1 MKLTVLDGY
10 ALNPGDLSWDSF
22 TKYADVTVFER
33 TPQELAVEHIGNSDA
48 ILLNKVKITSDI
60 LSKCTNL
67 KYIGVLATGYNV
79 IDVDAVKKAGICAT
93 FIPDYSTNAVAQ
105 HVCALI
111 TYVTN
116 HVAVHN
122 ESVIN
127 GDWTKNPD
135 FCYWKKPL
143 IELCGKTLGI
153 LEYGKIGRQ
162 TAKIAEAFGMN
173 VIVCPHKIT
182 PEIEN
187 FVNFDSLLKK
197 SNFISLHVPL
207 TEETEEI
214 IDSSAISKMKDGA
227 YIINT
232 ARGGLINE
240 NDMRAALDSGK
251 IGGYA
256 ADVLLH
262 EPMNSDC
269 PLLNAPNCVLTPHI
283 AWAPPETR
291 ARLLKI
297 AVENFASYLEGNVQ
311 NSIC

>member
-1 MKLTVLDGY
+1 M
-10 ALNPGDLSWDSF
+10 NPGDLSWDSF
-22 TKYADVTVFER
+22 SKYADITVFER

-48 ILLNKVKITSDI
+48 ILLNKVKITSEI

-67 KYIGVLATGYNV
+67 KYIGVLATGYNI

-105 HVCALI
+105 HVFALI
-111 TYVTN
+111 TYFTN

-153 LEYGKIGRQ
+153 LGYGKIGRQ

-173 VIVCPHKIT
+173 VIACPHKIT

-214 IDSSAISKMKDGA
+214 IDSSAISKMRDGA

-291 ARLLKI
+291 TRLLKI

>member
-105 HVCALI
+105 HVFALI
-111 TYVTN
+111 TYFTN

-153 LEYGKIGRQ
+153 LGYGKIGRQ

-297 AVENFASYLEGNVQ
+297 ALENFASYLEGNVQ

>member
-1 MKLTVLDGY
+1 M
-10 ALNPGDLSWDSF
+10 NPGDLSWDSF
-22 TKYADVTVFER
+22 SKYADITVFER

-48 ILLNKVKITSDI
+48 ILLNKVKITSEI

-67 KYIGVLATGYNV
+67 KYIGVLATGYNI

-93 FIPDYSTNAVAQ
+93 LIPDYSTNAVAQ
-105 HVCALI
+105 HVFALI
-111 TYVTN
+111 TYFTN

-153 LEYGKIGRQ
+153 LGYGKIGRQ

-214 IDSSAISKMKDGA
+214 IDSSAISKMRDGA

-256 ADVLLH
+256 ADVLSQ
-262 EPMNSDC
+262 EPMSPGC

>member
-1 MKLTVLDGY
+1 M
-10 ALNPGDLSWDSF
+10 NPGDLSWDSF
-22 TKYADVTVFER
+22 SKYADITVFER

-79 IDVDAVKKAGICAT
+79 IDVDAVKKVGICAT

-105 HVCALI
+105 HVFALI
-111 TYVTN
+111 TYFTN

-153 LEYGKIGRQ
+153 LGYGKIGRQ

-182 PEIEN
+182 PEVKN

-269 PLLNAPNCVLTPHI
+269 PLFNAPNRVLTPHI

-297 AVENFASYLEGNVQ
+297 ALENFENYLECNVQ

>member
-1 MKLTVLDGY
+1 M
-10 ALNPGDLSWDSF
+10 NPGDLSWDSF
-22 TKYADVTVFER
+22 SKYADITVFER

-48 ILLNKVKITSDI
+48 ILLNKVKITSEI

-93 FIPDYSTNAVAQ
+93 YIPDYSTNAVAQ
-105 HVCALI
+105 HVFALI
-111 TYVTN
+111 TYFTN

-153 LEYGKIGRQ
+153 LGYGKIGRQ

-214 IDSSAISKMKDGA
+214 IDSSAISKMRDGA

>member
-10 ALNPGDLSWDSF
+10 AMNPGDLSWDSF
-22 TKYADVTVFER
+22 SKYADITVFER

-48 ILLNKVKITSDI
+48 ILLNKVKITSEI
-60 LSKCTNL
+60 LSKCPNL
-67 KYIGVLATGYNV
+67 KYIGVLATGYNTL
-79 IDVDAVKKAGICAT
+79 DVDAVKNAGICAT
-93 FIPDYSTNAVAQ
+93 YIPDYSTNAVAQ
-105 HVCALI
+105 HVFALI
-111 TYVTN
+111 TYFTN

-153 LEYGKIGRQ
+153 LGYGKIGRQ
-162 TAKIAEAFGMN
+162 TAKIAEAFRMN

-297 AVENFASYLEGNVQ
+297 ALENFANYLEGNVQ

>member
-1 MKLTVLDGY
+1 M
-10 ALNPGDLSWDSF
+10 NPGDLSWDSF
-22 TKYADVTVFER
+22 SKYADITVFER

-105 HVCALI
+105 HVFALI
-111 TYVTN
+111 TYFTN

-153 LEYGKIGRQ
+153 LGYGKIGRQ

-297 AVENFASYLEGNVQ
+297 ALENFASYLEGNVQ

>member
-10 ALNPGDLSWDSF
+10 ALNPGDLNWDSF
-22 TKYADVTVFER
+22 SKYADITVFER

-79 IDVDAVKKAGICAT
+79 IDVDAVKKAEICAT

-105 HVCALI
+105 HVFALI
-111 TYVTN
+111 TYFTN

-153 LEYGKIGRQ
+153 LGYGKIGRQ

-182 PEIEN
+182 PEIEY

-214 IDSSAISKMKDGA
+214 IDSSAISKMRDGA

-256 ADVLLH
+256 ADVLSQ
-262 EPMNSDC
+262 EPMSPDC

>member
-10 ALNPGDLSWDSF
+10 AMNPGDLNWDSF
-22 TKYADVTVFER
+22 SKYADITVFER

-93 FIPDYSTNAVAQ
+93 YIPDYSTNAVAQ
-105 HVCALI
+105 HVFALI
-111 TYVTN
+111 TYFTN

-153 LEYGKIGRQ
+153 LGYGKIGRQ

-214 IDSSAISKMKDGA
+214 IDSSAISKMRDGA

>member
-1 MKLTVLDGY
+1 M
-10 ALNPGDLSWDSF
+10 NPRDLSWDSF
-22 TKYADVTVFER
+22 SKYADITVFER

-105 HVCALI
+105 HVFALI
-111 TYVTN
+111 TYFTN

-153 LEYGKIGRQ
+153 LGYGKIGRQ

-182 PEIEN
+182 PEVKN

-297 AVENFASYLEGNVQ
+297 ALENFANYLEGNVQ

>member
-1 MKLTVLDGY
+1 M
-10 ALNPGDLSWDSF
+10 NPGDLNWDSF
-22 TKYADVTVFER
+22 SKYADITVFER

-105 HVCALI
+105 HVFALI
-111 TYVTN
+111 TYFTN

-153 LEYGKIGRQ
+153 LGYGKIGRQ

-214 IDSSAISKMKDGA
+214 IDSSAISKMRDGA

-240 NDMRAALDSGK
+240 DDMRAALDSGK
-251 IGGYA
+251 ISGYA
-256 ADVLLH
+256 ADVLSQ
-262 EPMNSDC
+262 EPMSPDC

-283 AWAPPETR
+283 AWASPETR

-297 AVENFASYLEGNVQ
+297 AVTNFESYLKGDVQ

>member
-1 MKLTVLDGY
+1 M
-10 ALNPGDLSWDSF
+10 
-22 TKYADVTVFER
+22 
-33 TPQELAVEHIGNSDA
+33 
-48 ILLNKVKITSDI
+48 
-60 LSKCTNL
+60 
-67 KYIGVLATGYNV
+67 
-79 IDVDAVKKAGICAT
+79 
-93 FIPDYSTNAVAQ
+93 
-105 HVCALI
+105 I
-111 TYVTN
+111 TYFTN

-153 LEYGKIGRQ
+153 LGYGKIGRQ

-297 AVENFASYLEGNVQ
+297 AVENFASYLEGNVK

>member
-1 MKLTVLDGY
+1 M
-10 ALNPGDLSWDSF
+10 NPGDLSWDSF
-22 TKYADVTVFER
+22 SKYADITVFER

-105 HVCALI
+105 HVFALI
-111 TYVTN
+111 TYFTN

-153 LEYGKIGRQ
+153 LGYGKIGRQ
-162 TAKIAEAFGMN
+162 TAKIAETFGMN

-256 ADVLLH
+256 ADVILH

>member
-1 MKLTVLDGY
+1 M
-10 ALNPGDLSWDSF
+10 NPGDLSWDSF

-105 HVCALI
+105 HVFALI
-111 TYVTN
+111 TYFTN

-153 LEYGKIGRQ
+153 LGYGKIGRQ

>member
-48 ILLNKVKITSDI
+48 ILLNKVKITSYI

-79 IDVDAVKKAGICAT
+79 IDVDAVRKAGICAT
-93 FIPDYSTNAVAQ
+93 YIPDYSTNAVAQ
-105 HVCALI
+105 HVFALI
-111 TYVTN
+111 TYFTN

-153 LEYGKIGRQ
+153 LGYGKIGRQ

-232 ARGGLINE
+232 ARGGIINE

-297 AVENFASYLEGNVQ
+297 ALENFANYLEGNVQ

>member
-1 MKLTVLDGY
+1 M
-10 ALNPGDLSWDSF
+10 NPGDLSWDSF
-22 TKYADVTVFER
+22 SKYADITVFER

-105 HVCALI
+105 HVFALI
-111 TYVTN
+111 TYFTN

-153 LEYGKIGRQ
+153 LGYGKIGRQ

-214 IDSSAISKMKDGA
+214 IDSSAISKMRDGA

-269 PLLNAPNCVLTPHI
+269 PLFNAPNCVLTPHI

-297 AVENFASYLEGNVQ
+297 ALENFANYLEGNVQ

>member
-10 ALNPGDLSWDSF
+10 AMNPGDLSWDSF
-22 TKYADVTVFER
+22 SKYADITVFER

-105 HVCALI
+105 HVFALI
-111 TYVTN
+111 TYFTN

-153 LEYGKIGRQ
+153 LGYGKIGRQ

-214 IDSSAISKMKDGA
+214 IDSSAISKMRDGA

-240 NDMRAALDSGK
+240 NDMRAALDSRK

>member
-1 MKLTVLDGY
+1 M
-10 ALNPGDLSWDSF
+10 NPGDLSWDSF
-22 TKYADVTVFER
+22 SKYADITVFER

-79 IDVDAVKKAGICAT
+79 IDVDAVKKVGICAT
-93 FIPDYSTNAVAQ
+93 YIPDYSTNAVAQ
-105 HVCALI
+105 HVFALI
-111 TYVTN
+111 TYFTN
-116 HVAVHN
+116 HVTVHN

-153 LEYGKIGRQ
+153 LGYGKIGRQ

-214 IDSSAISKMKDGA
+214 IDSSAISKMRDGA

>member
-10 ALNPGDLSWDSF
+10 AMNPGDLSWDSF
-22 TKYADVTVFER
+22 SKYADITVFER

-79 IDVDAVKKAGICAT
+79 IDVDAVKKVGICAT

-105 HVCALI
+105 HVFALI
-111 TYVTN
+111 TYFTN

-153 LEYGKIGRQ
+153 LGYGKIGRQ

-182 PEIEN
+182 PEVKN

-269 PLLNAPNCVLTPHI
+269 PLFNAPNCVLTPHI

-297 AVENFASYLEGNVQ
+297 ALENFANYLEGNVQ

>member
-1 MKLTVLDGY
+1 M
-10 ALNPGDLSWDSF
+10 NPGDLSWDSF
-22 TKYADVTVFER
+22 SKYADITVFER

-105 HVCALI
+105 HVFALI
-111 TYVTN
+111 TYFTN

-153 LEYGKIGRQ
+153 LGYGKIGRQ

-214 IDSSAISKMKDGA
+214 IDSSAISKMIDGA

-262 EPMNSDC
+262 EPMNSGC

>member
-1 MKLTVLDGY
+1 M
-10 ALNPGDLSWDSF
+10 NPGDLSWDSF
-22 TKYADVTVFER
+22 SKYADITVFER

-93 FIPDYSTNAVAQ
+93 YIPDYSTNAVAQ
-105 HVCALI
+105 HVFALI
-111 TYVTN
+111 TYFTN

-153 LEYGKIGRQ
+153 LGYGKIGRQ

-297 AVENFASYLEGNVQ
+297 ALENFANYLEGNVQ

>member
-1 MKLTVLDGY
+1 M
-10 ALNPGDLSWDSF
+10 NPGDLSWDSF
-22 TKYADVTVFER
+22 SKYADITVFER

-105 HVCALI
+105 HVFALI
-111 TYVTN
+111 MYFTN

-153 LEYGKIGRQ
+153 LGYGKIGRQ

-214 IDSSAISKMKDGA
+214 IDSSAISKMRDGA

>member
-10 ALNPGDLSWDSF
+10 AMNPRDLSWDSF
-22 TKYADVTVFER
+22 SKYADITVFER

-105 HVCALI
+105 HVFALI
-111 TYVTN
+111 TYFTN

-153 LEYGKIGRQ
+153 LGYGKIGRQ

-182 PEIEN
+182 PEVKN

-297 AVENFASYLEGNVQ
+297 ALENFANYLEGNVQ

>member
-1 MKLTVLDGY
+1 M
-10 ALNPGDLSWDSF
+10 NPGDLSWDSF
-22 TKYADVTVFER
+22 NKYADVTVFDR
-33 TPQELAVEHIGNSDA
+33 TPQELTAERIGNSDA
-48 ILLNKVKITSDI
+48 ILLNKVKITSEI
-60 LSKCTNL
+60 LSKCPNL
-67 KYIGVLATGYNV
+67 KYIGVLATGYNTL
-79 IDVDAVKKAGICAT
+79 DVDAVKNAGICAT
-93 FIPDYSTNAVAQ
+93 YIPDYSTNAVAQ
-105 HVCALI
+105 HVFALI
-111 TYVTN
+111 TYFTN

-122 ESVIN
+122 ESVMN
-127 GDWTKNPD
+127 GDWIKSPD
-135 FCYWKKPL
+135 FYYRKKTL

-153 LEYGKIGRQ
+153 LGYGKTGRQ

-214 IDSSAISKMKDGA
+214 IDSSAISKMRDGA

-240 NDMRAALDSGK
+240 VDMRAALDSGK

>member
-10 ALNPGDLSWDSF
+10 AMNPGDLSWDSF
-22 TKYADVTVFER
+22 SKYADITVFER

-105 HVCALI
+105 HVFALI
-111 TYVTN
+111 TYFTN

-153 LEYGKIGRQ
+153 LGYGKIGRQ

-182 PEIEN
+182 PEVKN

-197 SNFISLHVPL
+197 SNFISLHVPV

-214 IDSSAISKMKDGA
+214 IDSSAISKMRDGA

>member
-1 MKLTVLDGY
+1 M
-10 ALNPGDLSWDSF
+10 NPGDLSWDSF
-22 TKYADVTVFER
+22 SKYADITVFER

-48 ILLNKVKITSDI
+48 ILLNKVKITSEI

-67 KYIGVLATGYNV
+67 KYIGVLATGYNI

-105 HVCALI
+105 HVFALI
-111 TYVTN
+111 TYFTN

-153 LEYGKIGRQ
+153 LGYGKVGRQ

-214 IDSSAISKMKDGA
+214 IDSSAISKMRDGA

>member
-1 MKLTVLDGY
+1 M
-10 ALNPGDLSWDSF
+10 NPGDLSWDSF
-22 TKYADVTVFER
+22 SKYADITVFER

-105 HVCALI
+105 HVFALI
-111 TYVTN
+111 TYFTN

-153 LEYGKIGRQ
+153 LGYGKIGRQ

-182 PEIEN
+182 PEVKN

>member
-1 MKLTVLDGY
+1 M
-10 ALNPGDLSWDSF
+10 NPGDLSWDSF
-22 TKYADVTVFER
+22 SKYADITVFER

-48 ILLNKVKITSDI
+48 ILLNKVKITSEI
-60 LSKCTNL
+60 LSKCPNL
-67 KYIGVLATGYNV
+67 KYIGVLATGYNTL
-79 IDVDAVKKAGICAT
+79 DVDAVKNAGICAT
-93 FIPDYSTNAVAQ
+93 YIPDYSTNAVAQ
-105 HVCALI
+105 HVFALI
-111 TYVTN
+111 TYFTN

-153 LEYGKIGRQ
+153 LGYGKIGRQ
-162 TAKIAEAFGMN
+162 TAKIAEAFRMN

-297 AVENFASYLEGNVQ
+297 AVENFANYLEGNVQ

>member
-1 MKLTVLDGY
+1 M
-10 ALNPGDLSWDSF
+10 NPGDLSWDSF
-22 TKYADVTVFER
+22 SKYADITVFER

-105 HVCALI
+105 HVFALI
-111 TYVTN
+111 TYFTN

-153 LEYGKIGRQ
+153 LGYGKIGRQ
-162 TAKIAEAFGMN
+162 TAKIAETFGMN

-214 IDSSAISKMKDGA
+214 IDSSAISKMRDGA

>member
-1 MKLTVLDGY
+1 M
-10 ALNPGDLSWDSF
+10 NPGDLSWDSF
-22 TKYADVTVFER
+22 SKYADITVFER

-79 IDVDAVKKAGICAT
+79 IDVDAVKKVGICAT

-105 HVCALI
+105 HVFALI
-111 TYVTN
+111 TYFTN

-153 LEYGKIGRQ
+153 LGYGKIGRQ

-182 PEIEN
+182 PEVKN

-269 PLLNAPNCVLTPHI
+269 PLFNAPNCVLTPHI

-297 AVENFASYLEGNVQ
+297 ALENFANYLEGNVQ

>member
-1 MKLTVLDGY
+1 M
-10 ALNPGDLSWDSF
+10 NPGDLSWDSF

-93 FIPDYSTNAVAQ
+93 YIPDYSTNAVAQ
-105 HVCALI
+105 HVFALI
-111 TYVTN
+111 TYFTN

-153 LEYGKIGRQ
+153 LGYGKIGRQ
-162 TAKIAEAFGMN
+162 TAKIAEAFRMN

-297 AVENFASYLEGNVQ
+297 ALENFANYLEGNVQ

>member
-22 TKYADVTVFER
+22 RKYADITVFER

-105 HVCALI
+105 HVFALI
-111 TYVTN
+111 TYFTN

-153 LEYGKIGRQ
+153 LGYGKIGRQ

-297 AVENFASYLEGNVQ
+297 ALENFASYLEGNVQ

>member
-10 ALNPGDLSWDSF
+10 AMNPGDLSWDSF
-22 TKYADVTVFER
+22 SKYADITVFER

-48 ILLNKVKITSDI
+48 ILLNKVKITSEI

-67 KYIGVLATGYNV
+67 KYIGVLATGYNI

-93 FIPDYSTNAVAQ
+93 LIPDYSTNAVAQ
-105 HVCALI
+105 HVFALI
-111 TYVTN
+111 TYFTN

-153 LEYGKIGRQ
+153 LGYGKIGRQ

-214 IDSSAISKMKDGA
+214 IDSSAISKMRDGA

-256 ADVLLH
+256 ADVLSQ
-262 EPMNSDC
+262 EPMSPGC

>member
-93 FIPDYSTNAVAQ
+93 YIPDYSTNAVAQ
-105 HVCALI
+105 HVFALI
-111 TYVTN
+111 TYFTN

-143 IELCGKTLGI
+143 IVG
-153 LEYGKIGRQ
+153 YGKIGIQ
-162 TAKIAEAFGMN
+162 TAKIAEAFRMN

-297 AVENFASYLEGNVQ
+297 ALENFANYLEGNVQ

>member
-1 MKLTVLDGY
+1 M
-10 ALNPGDLSWDSF
+10 NPGDLSWDSF
-22 TKYADVTVFER
+22 TKYADITVFER

-105 HVCALI
+105 HVFALI
-111 TYVTN
+111 TYFTN

-122 ESVIN
+122 ESVSN

-153 LEYGKIGRQ
+153 LGYGKIGRQ

-197 SNFISLHVPL
+197 SNFISLHVPI

-214 IDSSAISKMKDGA
+214 IDSSAISKMRDGA

>member
-1 MKLTVLDGY
+1 M
-10 ALNPGDLSWDSF
+10 NPGDLSWDSF
-22 TKYADVTVFER
+22 SKYADITVFER

-79 IDVDAVKKAGICAT
+79 IDVDAVKKVGICAT

-105 HVCALI
+105 HVFALI
-111 TYVTN
+111 TYFTN

-122 ESVIN
+122 ESAIN

-153 LEYGKIGRQ
+153 LGYGKIGRQ

-182 PEIEN
+182 PEVKN

>member
-1 MKLTVLDGY
+1 M
-10 ALNPGDLSWDSF
+10 NPGDLSWDSF
-22 TKYADVTVFER
+22 SKYADITVFER

-105 HVCALI
+105 HVFALI
-111 TYVTN
+111 TYFTN

-153 LEYGKIGRQ
+153 LGYGKIGRQ
-162 TAKIAEAFGMN
+162 TAKIAEAFRMN